1 MHESIEARP
10 TSAVKIGPVHGYA
23 IEGDLARL
31 NAELAP
37 VRGDGSGT
45 GELANPSSARGWALQ
60 LWACDGPHTGGPL
73 SGIKIAEAPIALPV
87 GTPDQ
92 AHHLHTEA
100 FAHLPADR
108 KDYAMVLVLA
118 SGTGSA
124 LEQVHD
130 YANFPARQPFFVP
143 HLDGAIG
150 YQVDEAEVTLRA
162 GRVVNPRS
170 TDNRSGSLV
179 LELRALTDAEA
190 SSLDGHVL
198 ASAPLGRLDGQ
209 ASFEGV
215 EIRAPYAAPP
225 AGEWP
230 LALVLAEYTAEG
242 FVARDSFRFPV
253 AATAMPVV
261 ATTPSGTP
269 AAEPAPAAK
278 EARRVSIQTAT
289 IEELTTVPGITRKLA
304 VEIVRARPYRSI
316 DELVK
321 ARGIGDKMLRKLR
334 EWLTV

>member
-1 MHESIEARP
+1 
-10 TSAVKIGPVHGYA
+10 VKIGPVHGYA
-23 IEGDLARL
+23 IEGDLVRL
-31 NAELAP
+31 NAEVAT
-37 VRGDGSGT
+37 VRRDASGT
-45 GELANPSSARGWALQ
+45 SEVANPASARDWALQ
-60 LWACDGPHTGGPL
+60 LWACDDPHRGGPV

-87 GTPDQ
+87 GTPDE
-92 AHHLHTEA
+92 AHHLHTDA
-100 FAHLPADR
+100 FARLPADR

-150 YQVDEAEVTLRA
+150 YQIDGSEVTLRA
-162 GRVVNPRS
+162 GRVTNPRS

-179 LELRALTDAEA
+179 LELRALTHAGA
-190 SSLDGHVL
+190 SGLDGHVL
-198 ASAPLGRLDGQ
+198 ASAPLGRLEGQ

-215 EIRAPYAAPP
+215 EIRAAYAAPP

-230 LALVLAEYTAEG
+230 LALVLVEYTSEG
-242 FVARDSFRFPV
+242 FLARDSFRFPV
-253 AATAMPVV
+253 AATPMPTEL
-261 ATTPSGTP
+261 APSPAVSP
-269 AAEPAPAAK
+269 AAASPLEAVPATEPAPRA
-278 EARRVSIQTAT
+278 EERRRLSIETAT
-289 IEELTTVPGITRKLA
+289 VEQLTTVTGITRKLA
-304 VEIVRARPYRSI
+304 LEIVKARPYRSI

-334 EWLTV
+334 DLLTV